1 MIGIAS
7 VRQMES
13 KKPLGKSLYLTFN
26 TIMES
31 RSHNSYSFLLLLTV
45 KDEKAKQN
53 CYICKQSRPCCRQPL
68 MELRERDHHEKFI
81 HPIQGPLRY
90 AWGLGSVWVTCCHAY
105 YGMYYDDETTAY
117 KPIYL
122 GDCEEQALLRVNHVK
137 SFLADHTGRQGY
149 QDP

>member
-7 VRQMES
+7 MRQMES
-13 KKPLGKSLYLTFN
+13 KKPLGKSLYFTFN
-26 TIMES
+26 TTMES
-31 RSHNSYSFLLLLTV
+31 RSHNSYSFLFPSV

-68 MELRERDHHEKFI
+68 MELKERDHHEKFI

>member
-7 VRQMES
+7 VRQMER
-13 KKPLGKSLYLTFN
+13 KPLGKHSISNLIQPWSPVP
-26 TIMES
+26 TIPLFF
-31 RSHNSYSFLLLLTV
+31 SFLLSV
-45 KDEKAKQN
+45 KDQEAFQY
-53 CYICKQSRPCCRQPL
+53 CYVCKQSRPCCKQPL
-68 MELRERDHHEKFI
+68 MELGERGHHEKFI

-117 KPIYL
+117 KPMYL
-122 GDCEEQALLRVNHVK
+122 GDCEEQALQRVNDVK
-137 SFLADHTGRQGY
+137 SFLADLTGRQGH

>member
-1 MIGIAS
+1 
-7 VRQMES
+7 
-13 KKPLGKSLYLTFN
+13 
-26 TIMES
+26 
-31 RSHNSYSFLLLLTV
+31 
-45 KDEKAKQN
+45 
-53 CYICKQSRPCCRQPL
+53 

-117 KPIYL
+117 KPMYL

-137 SFLADHTGRQGY
+137 SFLADLTGRQGY